1 MTRGEKTVE
10 GPILSICIATFNRRE
25 PLCRLLDGVLATD
38 LPVEVCVHVD
48 GSTDGSLE
56 AVQAL
61 AASDGRLKVGSAA
74 NQGRARA
81 LAAAV
86 AMARAPFIM
95 IYDDDDDLYPEP
107 LAALCRQLREPLPD
121 GVCGYIFL
129 MADGDDGVLG
139 TRFPSRR
146 SNLLKLRAD
155 EGVIGDKK
163 EVVRADILQSRFR
176 TSSFARRVPTSA
188 TWAAI
193 ALDYDILC
201 ENVVLGAK
209 WRLADGLTL
218 NITRNKL
225 RNPVPMVIT
234 HALRMRGFLQGRYR
248 SWRFFLSSLRSVVV
262 YSLVSLAR
270 LPVDGPKMLRGK
282 AA

>member
-1 MTRGEKTVE
+1 MSA
-10 GPILSICIATFNRRE
+10 ILSICIATYNRRE
-25 PLCRLLDGVLATD
+25 PLSRLLDSILATD
-38 LPVEVCVHVD
+38 LPVEVCIHVD

-61 AASDGRLKVGSAA
+61 VEKDARLKVAFAA

-86 AMARAPFIM
+86 AMAGAPFIM

-107 LAALCRQLREPLPD
+107 LAALCRQLREPLPE

-139 TRFPSRR
+139 TQFPNRR

-155 EGVIGDKK
+155 EGVTGDKK
-163 EVVRADILQSRFR
+163 EVVRADVLQSRFR
-176 TSSFARRVPTSA
+176 SSSFARRVPTSA
-188 TWAAI
+188 TWASI

-225 RNPVPMVIT
+225 KNPVPMVIT
-234 HALRMRGFLQGRYR
+234 HALRMRGFFRGRYR
-248 SWRFFLSSLRSVVV
+248 SWRYFLSSLRSVLI
-262 YSLVSLAR
+262 YSVVSLLR
-270 LPVDGPKMLRGK
+270 LPVDGPKMLRGGDLEIG
-282 AA
+282 A